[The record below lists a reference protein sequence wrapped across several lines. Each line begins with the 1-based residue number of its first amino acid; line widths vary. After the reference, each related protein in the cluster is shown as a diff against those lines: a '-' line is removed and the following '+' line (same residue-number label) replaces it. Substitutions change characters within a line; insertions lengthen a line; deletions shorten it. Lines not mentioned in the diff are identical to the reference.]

1 MHSSEI
7 DYRSLE
13 KKKIMTLQK
22 IKEKREAFLF
32 CVAERKS
39 SNQTINIYGSPLRPV
54 ERKKFFLLRFIAI
67 IFAFKRK
74 RLRLNTMIFALKR
87 KVYCF

>member
-1 MHSSEI
+1 MSMHSSEI
-7 DYRSLE
+7 DNRSLE

-54 ERKKFFLLRFIAI
+54 ERKKNLRLIAM

-74 RLRLNTMIFALKR
+74 VFC
-87 KVYCF
+87 V